1 VKRYEGDGITITWTA
16 ERCIHA
22 AECVRGLPSV
32 FDTGRRPWIDAA
44 GADADAIAA
53 VIDRCPSGAL
63 GYERGAT
70 ETSVSAPTP
79 SGTAVSIQVQDGGPL
94 FVRGQV
100 ALSGEDGTPIEAP
113 ERMALC
119 RCGGSSKKPFCDGTH
134 ATIGF
139 TG

>member
-1 VKRYEGDGITITWTA
+1 MKRYEGDSITITWNA

-32 FDTGRRPWIDAA
+32 FDSDRRPWIDPA
-44 GADADAIAA
+44 GANADEIAA

-63 GYERGAT
+63 GYERTTG
-70 ETSVSAPTP
+70 SSPSAAAP
-79 SGTAVSIQVQDGGPL
+79 VSIRVQAGGPL
-94 FVRGQV
+94 FVRGPV
-100 ALSGEDGTPIEAP
+100 ALSAGDGSSIEAP
-113 ERMALC
+113 ERIALC

-134 ATIGF
+134 AKIGF

>member
-1 VKRYEGDGITITWTA
+1 MDRVKRYEGDGITITWTA

-22 AECVRGLPSV
+22 AECVRGLPAV
-32 FDTGRRPWIDAA
+32 FDTERRPWIDAS

-63 GYERGAT
+63 GYERVA
-70 ETSVSAPTP
+70 SDAPVSTP
-79 SGTAVSIQVQDGGPL
+79 TAVSIQVQQGGPL
-94 FVRGQV
+94 FVRGRV
-100 ALSGEDGTPIEAP
+100 AMSAEDGSPIEAP

-119 RCGGSSKKPFCDGTH
+119 RCGASSKKPFCDGTH
-134 ATIGF
+134 ARIGF